1 MLHVQKEYHTAAH
14 HYQFTVQL
22 FSFLLA
28 VGNHSNIVFYPQKY
42 NYNDMQLLK
51 TSPFVSFQHLLLQA
65 EYTIYLPTGDSLQN
79 QKNGRNIISAFA
91 STLKSERKWDWFT
104 VKNII

>member
-65 EYTIYLPTGDSLQN
+65 EYTIYLPTGDSLSQVN
-79 QKNGRNIISAFA
+79 NI
-91 STLKSERKWDWFT
+91 
-104 VKNII
+104 

>member
-1 MLHVQKEYHTAAH
+1 MGMTVESNSLPVLHVQKEYHIAH

-28 VGNHSNIVFYPQKY
+28 VGNRSNIFFCPQKY

-51 TSPFVSFQHLLLQA
+51 ISPFVSFQHLLLTYCKQ
-65 EYTIYLPTGDSLQN
+65 S
-79 QKNGRNIISAFA
+79 K
-91 STLKSERKWDWFT
+91 
-104 VKNII
+104 